1 MALSLNR
8 ILCSLLLLFIG
19 TCSCAQDV
27 PFNEREYHNKDQFKR
42 FGKRTDMV
50 AVWQVQNL
58 KFGAIV
64 VRFQTN
70 QRKID
75 GYRKVGQEKKA
86 LEVIAETEFYTKL
99 MMRAYAKEFSF
110 CKVYFMFAHSSDS
123 LLKGVR
129 KGIFIDTT
137 LKVNEGIVMNEA
149 FYILAEKDHVY
160 NSTIGFV
167 KEDTAI
173 YMSEAGN
180 KTIEAAVVLK
190 NKYGHQL
197 KSPFPFYVKKSFVK
211 SSSVYLQIGNV
222 VISPGV
228 IKEVKFY
235 LSKDITPEKQGIY
248 LHQLSE
254 SLQRFYQR
262 SQGLQVNDPSVKPF
276 LY

>member
-1 MALSLNR
+1 MALLSNR
-8 ILCSLLLLFIG
+8 MLCSFLLLLI
-19 TCSCAQDV
+19 SISLVAQEV
-27 PFNEREYHNKDQFKR
+27 PVNEREYHNKDQFKKY
-42 FGKRTDMV
+42 GKRADIV
-50 AVWQVQNL
+50 AAWQVQNL
-58 KFGAIV
+58 KFGAVV

-75 GYRKVGQEKKA
+75 GYRKLGQEKKA

-99 MMRAYAKEFSF
+99 MMKAYAKEFSF

-137 LKVNEGIVMNEA
+137 LKVNESIVMNET

-167 KEDTAI
+167 KEDTAR
-173 YMSEAGN
+173 YVNEAGN
-180 KTIEAAVVLK
+180 KTIDAAVVLK

-197 KSPFPFYVKKSFVK
+197 KSPFPYFIKKSFIK
-211 SSSVYLQIGNV
+211 SSSFYLQIGNV

-248 LHQLSE
+248 LRQLSE
-254 SLQRFYQR
+254 TLQRFYQQ
-262 SQGLQVNDPSVKPF
+262 SQGLQVNDPSINPF

>member
-1 MALSLNR
+1 MALLSNR
-8 ILCSLLLLFIG
+8 MLCSFLLLLI
-19 TCSCAQDV
+19 SISLVAQEV
-27 PFNEREYHNKDQFKR
+27 PVNEREYHNKDQFKKY
-42 FGKRTDMV
+42 GKRADIV
-50 AVWQVQNL
+50 AAWQVQNL
-58 KFGAIV
+58 KFGAVV

-75 GYRKVGQEKKA
+75 GYRKLGQEKKA

-99 MMRAYAKEFSF
+99 MMKAYAKEFSF

-137 LKVNEGIVMNEA
+137 LKVNESIVMNET

-167 KEDTAI
+167 KEDTAR
-173 YMSEAGN
+173 YVNEVGN
-180 KTIEAAVVLK
+180 KTIDAAVVLK

-197 KSPFPFYVKKSFVK
+197 KSPFPYFIKKSFIK
-211 SSSVYLQIGNV
+211 SSSFYLQIGNV

-248 LHQLSE
+248 LRQLSE
-254 SLQRFYQR
+254 TLQRFYQQ
-262 SQGLQVNDPSVKPF
+262 SQGLQVNDPSIKPF